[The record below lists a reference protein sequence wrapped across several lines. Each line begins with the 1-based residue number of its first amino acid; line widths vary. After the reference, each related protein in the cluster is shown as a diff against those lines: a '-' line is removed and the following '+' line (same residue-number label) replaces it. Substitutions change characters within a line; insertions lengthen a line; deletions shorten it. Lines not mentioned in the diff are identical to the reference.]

1 MTLERLQ
8 ELEELINNTD
18 DFIERMNL
26 QSEMEDLEISLGV
39 KAPPK
44 PFIQE
49 EGCGLSCGA

>member
-18 DFIERMNL
+18 NFIDKMEL
-26 QSEMEDLEISLGV
+26 VSELEDIQIRLGV
-39 KAPPK
+39 KPPPK